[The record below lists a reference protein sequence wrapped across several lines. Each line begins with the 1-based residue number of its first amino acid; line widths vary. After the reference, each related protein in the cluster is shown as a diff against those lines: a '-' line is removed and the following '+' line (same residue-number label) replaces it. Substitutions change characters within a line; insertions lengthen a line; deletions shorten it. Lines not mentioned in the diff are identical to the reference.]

1 MLLVIHLAG
10 LDSSVVHDSTEKTS
24 QDKTLKLLINTSQEP
39 SFNNTDE
46 EINGCHKTNHN
57 ENQQ

>member
-57 ENQQ
+57 